1 MEKQNSYSHI
11 LKYTGIFGGVQG
23 LNILIGL
30 VRNKL
35 VAMILGPTGMGVV
48 ALFTSTAKLVG
59 DATNLGLPMS
69 AVREI
74 SEAYESGDE
83 SRTQRLVGVFR
94 MWSTLTSLAG
104 MLICIALSPLLNAW
118 TFSFGNHIL
127 HFVYLSPVVALTT
140 LTACEMALLKATR
153 RLHDIAV
160 ISIYSVVAALVISVP
175 VYFFFGMSGVI
186 PVLVFVALAQSV
198 ITLFFSLRLYP
209 LRLSFNSSFFREGAG
224 LVKLGLAFVAG
235 CVFGSAAEFS
245 IRSYLN
251 YVAQVE
257 VVGLYNAAYMMIVTY
272 AGMIF
277 TAMETDYYPRLSAIP
292 AEGAELNETVNK
304 QIEVSLVLLSPMLLF
319 FVVYMPVLLPLL
331 FSSKFMPVLPM
342 LQIAA
347 LSMFAR
353 ALFLPIEY
361 ISLSRA
367 DSFSYLFVEFF
378 SYAMLVVSVIV
389 GYKYWG
395 LIGTG
400 VAMTL
405 SGFAELL
412 MVVLFYR
419 VKYKFSLSRRALKIV
434 GVQLALGVVA
444 YGVSHVANTFCY
456 WSIGTLL
463 CMASL
468 AYSLI
473 VIRSQTDI
481 LDNLKQKIFNKFRR

>member
-35 VAMILGPTGMGVV
+35 VAMILGPMGMGVV
-48 ALFTSTAKLVG
+48 ALFTSTVKLVG

-69 AVREI
+69 AVRDI

-83 SRTQRLVGVFR
+83 RRTQRLIAVFR
-94 MWSTLTSLAG
+94 MWSAMTAAFG
-104 MLICIALSPLLNAW
+104 MLLCIVLSPLLNAW

-175 VYFFFGMSGVI
+175 VYYFFGMSGVI
-186 PVLVFVALAQSV
+186 PVLVFVAFAQSV
-198 ITLFFSLRLYP
+198 ITLCFSFRQYP
-209 LRLSFNSSFFREGAG
+209 LRFSFNAAYFREGAG
-224 LVKLGLAFVAG
+224 LVRLGLAFVAG
-235 CVFGSAAEFS
+235 CVFGSAAEFT

-292 AEGAELNETVNK
+292 SVGSELNDTVNK

-347 LSMFAR
+347 MSMYAR

-389 GYKYWG
+389 GYNYYG

-400 VAMTL
+400 VGMTL
-405 SGFAELL
+405 TGFGELL
-412 MVVLFYR
+412 MVLLFYR

-434 GVQLALGVVA
+434 CVQLVLGVAA
-444 YGVSHVANTFCY
+444 YAASHVGNALCY
-456 WSIGTLL
+456 WGVGSLL
-463 CMASL
+463 CVVSV
-468 AYSLI
+468 AYSLA
-473 VIRSQTDI
+473 VIRQQTDI
-481 LDNLKQKIFNKFRR
+481 FDNLKQKIFNKFHR